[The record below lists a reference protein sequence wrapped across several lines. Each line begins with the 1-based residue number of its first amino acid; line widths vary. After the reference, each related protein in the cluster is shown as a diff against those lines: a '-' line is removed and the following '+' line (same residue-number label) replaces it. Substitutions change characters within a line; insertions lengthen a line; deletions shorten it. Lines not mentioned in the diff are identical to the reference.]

1 MLFCQ
6 HSGERTRAHYSTTC
20 SSVLRPI
27 APAPLFSL
35 GLHTPLF
42 LSRFLFLSLL
52 LLVANG
58 VHMQVAQLYPSNS
71 LKRIVSMFRAISGH
85 VMTRRTAF
93 TIERTC
99 HHPTRPVCQCPSS
112 PGAGDNHNIP
122 HATETYAEARQPC
135 TSQRKQ
141 ARVRARDTLDLR
153 LPGFKVT
160 SGEWVLQPS
169 ATQARH
175 TNQATRDRRARTS
188 IRGTQVQQVLL
199 HHTVAAIFGRR
210 GSSLEQRRPGLRADT
225 AAGAARTRGGSRY
238 GAFTFGKESLLVKH
252 GDGI

>member
-1 MLFCQ
+1 MLVCL
-6 HSGERTRAHYSTTC
+6 EAN
-20 SSVLRPI
+20 RPS
-27 APAPLFSL
+27 PP
-35 GLHTPLF
+35 F
-42 LSRFLFLSLL
+42 LSRPSHSTVFEHVPFFLSLL
-52 LLVANG
+52 LLVANV

-99 HHPTRPVCQCPSS
+99 HHPTRPVGQCPSS
-112 PGAGDNHNIP
+112 PGAGDKHNIP

-135 TSQRKQ
+135 TGEREQ

-169 ATQARH
+169 ATQQSGRPIRRRSIAV
-175 TNQATRDRRARTS
+175 RAR
-188 IRGTQVQQVLL
+188 RYGARLVVQQVLL
-199 HHTVAAIFGRR
+199 HHAVAALFGRR
-210 GSSLEQRRPGLRADT
+210 GSSLEQRRLLDCGQAT
-225 AAGAARTRGGSRY
+225 AAGAQSTRGGLRH